1 MYITEFSA
9 DGFRNL
15 RQIAF
20 APDPKLNLITGNNAQ
35 GKTNLLDALWLM
47 TGCRSFHGIQERH
60 YLGFSADY
68 FQCCMK
74 FRDSRRE
81 QEIRYSVERKQQK
94 NRTISVNGVPGR
106 RPADLFETFQCVA
119 FSPADLSLIDGTPE
133 KRRSFV
139 DLGACQLH
147 PDRMR
152 HVNMAAHLLSQR
164 NAGIQQAIRKK
175 IQKQDILL
183 WDEQLA
189 KVSIFL
195 TKMRWDYIRNL
206 SPVCRR
212 LYSLITGGREEL
224 KLSYRSAVF
233 PELEKSGDSWNFG
246 NSENFHQDSEL
257 ESKSNPDSD
266 DRFIQA
272 YRDILRERLEEDFRL
287 GYTLRGIHRDE
298 LQLTINGK
306 PVHLFGSQGQ
316 KKTAALVLKLAQA
329 HLYREKLGKSPVIL
343 LDDVMGELDGQR
355 QKLIYDAVSDMQV
368 FITLCHASSLK
379 LTETGRIFR
388 MEDGILNRIS

>member
-1 MYITEFSA
+1 MRITEFSA

-15 RQIAF
+15 RQVAF

-74 FRDSRRE
+74 FWDSRRV
-81 QEIRYSVERKQQK
+81 QEIRYSMERKQQK
-94 NRTISVNGVPGR
+94 NRSISVNGVPGR

-147 PDRMR
+147 PDRMC
-152 HVNMAAHLLSQR
+152 HLNMAAHLLSQR
-164 NAGIQQAIRKK
+164 NAGIQQAVRKK
-175 IQKQDILL
+175 IRKQDILL

-189 KVSIFL
+189 KVSILL
-195 TKMRWDYIRNL
+195 TKMRSDYIRNL
-206 SPVCRR
+206 SPVCKK
-212 LYSLITGGREEL
+212 LYDLITDGQEEL
-224 KLSYRSAVF
+224 ELSYRSAIF
-233 PELEKSGDSWNFG
+233 PESGNF
-246 NSENFHQDSEL
+246 ENLNAS
-257 ESKSNPDSD
+257 PDSD
-266 DRFIQA
+266 LDVGLIRTYQ
-272 YRDILRERLEEDFRL
+272 DILRERLEEDFRL

-298 LQLTINGK
+298 LQLAINGK
-306 PVHLFGSQGQ
+306 AVHLFGSQGQ

-329 HLYREKLGKSPVIL
+329 HLYREKLQKSPVIL

>member
-1 MYITEFSA
+1 MRITEFSA

-47 TGCRSFHGIQERH
+47 TGCRSFHGVQERH

-74 FRDSRRE
+74 FRDSRRV

-94 NRTISVNGVPGR
+94 NRAISVNGVPGR

-152 HVNMAAHLLSQR
+152 HLNMAAHLLSQR
-164 NAGIQQAIRKK
+164 NAGIQQAVRKK
-175 IQKQDILL
+175 IRKQDILL

-195 TKMRWDYIRNL
+195 TKMRSDYIRNL
-206 SPVCRR
+206 SPVCKK

-224 KLSYRSAVF
+224 NLSYRSAIF
-233 PELEKSGDSWNFG
+233 PE
-246 NSENFHQDSEL
+246 SENFENLNAS
-257 ESKSNPDSD
+257 SNSDPDVGLI
-266 DRFIQA
+266 RTYQ
-272 YRDILRERLEEDFRL
+272 DILRERLEEDFRL

-298 LQLTINGK
+298 LQLAINGK
-306 PVHLFGSQGQ
+306 QVHLFGSQGQ

-329 HLYREKLGKSPVIL
+329 HLYREKLQKSPVIL

>member
-1 MYITEFSA
+1 MRITEFSA

-15 RQIAF
+15 RQISF

-68 FQCCMK
+68 FQCSMK
-74 FRDSRRE
+74 FQDSQRV
-81 QEIRYSVERKQQK
+81 QEIRYSMERRQQK
-94 NRTISVNGVPGR
+94 NRAISVNGVPGK

-119 FSPADLSLIDGTPE
+119 FSPADLSLIDGSPE

-152 HVNMAAHLLSQR
+152 HVNMATHLLSQR

-175 IQKQDILL
+175 IRKQDILL

-195 TKMRWDYIRNL
+195 LKMRSEYVRNL
-206 SPVCRR
+206 SPVCKR

-224 KLSYRSAVF
+224 ELSYRSAIF
-233 PELEKSGDSWNFG
+233 PDSENIRESGDS
-246 NSENFHQDSEL
+246 E
-257 ESKSNPDSD
+257 NPDSVL
-266 DRFIQA
+266 IQA
-272 YRDILRERLEEDFRL
+272 YQDILRERLEEDFRL

-316 KKTAALVLKLAQA
+316 KKTASLVLKLAQA
-329 HLYREKLGKSPVIL
+329 HLYREKLRRSPVIL

-388 MEDGILNRIS
+388 MEDGVLNRIS